1 MLTSAT
7 LIISLMLVAFFAL
20 SPAEDSEIKSLD
32 HCYVGV
38 AFCGNTTVEAKN
50 LIDKVRTYTNL
61 FVIQSGPVSWNE
73 TALDE
78 ICEYAVDSGLNI
90 IVYFGDLNPRV
101 LDRNG
106 LSWRTEWVNS
116 AMDRWE
122 DSFLGLYYYDEWGG
136 IWVDGDWIQRYIESM
151 SEPNYDSVAS
161 KFVQAINREL
171 SYVPSRD
178 QFQLFVSD
186 YMLYWYD
193 YLGGYDVVFAQVG
206 WNHSLVQDI
215 ALVRGA
221 ANMQNKDWGVII
233 TWKYKQAP
241 YLDSGEAI
249 YSQMTSAYRSGARYI
264 VLFNYPSLEDNP
276 YGVMQNEHFEAMS
289 KFWIETTSGKLS
301 WDSVKAEAVLVLP
314 NNYGWGM
321 RHPED
326 KIWGFWG
333 PDSKSDDIW
342 WLSQELLTKYG
353 ETLDIIYDDYN
364 YDLTEKYTKIYFWN
378 STQVD
383 LG

>member
-1 MLTSAT
+1 MFASAT
-7 LIISLMLVAFFAL
+7 LIICLMLVAFFAL

-50 LIDKVRTYTNL
+50 LIDKVKTYTNL

-78 ICEYAVDSGLNI
+78 ICKYAVDSGLNI
-90 IVYFGDLNPRV
+90 IVYFGDLNPRI

-116 AMDRWE
+116 AMDRWG

-136 IWVDGDWIQRYIESM
+136 IWVDGDWTQRYIESM
-151 SEPNYDSVAS
+151 SDPNYDSVAS

-193 YLGGYDVVFAQVG
+193 YLGGYDVVFAQAG
-206 WNHSLVQDI
+206 WNHSLMQDI

-221 ANMQNKDWGVII
+221 ATIQNKDWGVII

-249 YSQMTSAYRSGARYI
+249 YSQMISAYMSGGKYI

-276 YGVMQNEHFEAMS
+276 YGVMQDEHFEALS

-301 WDSVKAEAVLVLP
+301 WGSVKAEAVVVLP

-333 PDSKSDDIW
+333 PDSKSDHIW

-353 ETLDIIYDDYN
+353 ETLDIIYDNYN

-383 LG
+383 VG